1 MRDMLRDTVGDYSE
15 SPVYVLWDLRKCA
28 RGLLVDTT
36 TAF

>member
-1 MRDMLRDTVGDYSE
+1 MLAMLRDTVGDYSE
-15 SPVYVLWDLRKCA
+15 SNIYVLWDLQKCA